1 MKCDSGDDEVPG
13 YYSGGDVEV
22 DNGRLRIE
30 VEQLRAEVANLR
42 HYRESDLAERE
53 RHVERIGFLEKR
65 LAVEMGALAAL
76 TDATAT
82 YDHEIVKAAYRW
94 SQAHDGIDGG
104 LDEAKQALFEAVER
118 RRAATEGVEPVTIYR
133 ARPA

>member
-1 MKCDSGDDEVPG
+1 MRYTSGDDEVG
-13 YYSGGDVEV
+13 EYYSGGDVNL
-22 DNGRLRIE
+22 DNARLRIE

-42 HYRESDLAERE
+42 HYRDNDLAERE
-53 RHVERIGFLEKR
+53 RHVDRIGILEKR

-104 LDEAKQALFEAVER
+104 LDEARQALFEAVER
-118 RRAATEGVEPVTIYR
+118 RRAALGET
-133 ARPA
+133 